1 MEAALIRE
9 VRRRAKDCCEYCLM
23 PQRYYPTVPFP
34 LDHIIARQHG
44 GRTESSNMAVACLH
58 CNSHKGP
65 NIAGLDPRTRKLIPL
80 FHPRK
85 HKWPRHFRFVGPTIV
100 GRTAIGRATVVVL
113 ALNDPDFI
121 AVRLALT
128 AESRWPPSSK

>member
-1 MEAALIRE
+1 MEAALIRA
-9 VRRRAKDCCEYCLM
+9 VRQRGGNTCEYCRM

-44 GRTESSNMAVACLH
+44 GRTEKSNLAIACLH

-65 NIAGLDPRTRKLIPL
+65 NIAGLDPRSGKLTSL
-80 FHPRK
+80 YHPRR
-85 HKWPRHFRFVGPTIV
+85 HKWSRHFRFAGPAIV
-100 GRTAIGRATVVVL
+100 GRTAIGRATVAVL

-121 AVRLALT
+121 AVRLALI
-128 AESRWPPSSK
+128 AES